1 MFIEDFMLFDFEE
14 WYMLS
19 NNLKSYGQQIQSMLK
34 NKQTNKIYK
43 AKQKQNRKQH
53 KQKQMKKTHENSH
66 H

>member
-14 WYMLS
+14 WYMLL

-43 AKQKQNRKQH
+43 AKQKQNQKQD
-53 KQKQMKKTHENSH
+53 KQKQMKKTRVNSNH
-66 H
+66 